1 MQYLYKDKQTSKFV
15 IKGGKCMSKKN
26 KKGVTR
32 REFMADAAKGALV
45 MGCLTIA
52 GAEEAWANAAKQE
65 IKRVPT
71 KPMVMKPLLTVE
83 NLNKFY
89 QENWSKPEFE
99 KYVAEAQTEL
109 EKFINEHFILT
120 AKQQEFFKS
129 QTARAKTQEINS
141 FINTIADKTIA
152 FKRLKT
158 AGGSPGMIA
167 PMGESSGKKCSEGQS
182 WKCLKLDLGTVSFE
196 YCWCS

>member
-1 MQYLYKDKQTSKFV
+1 
-15 IKGGKCMSKKN
+15 MSKKK
-26 KKGVTR
+26 KKGITR

-52 GAEEAWANAAKQE
+52 GAEEAWAQAIKQQVNQQ

-71 KPMVMKPLLTVE
+71 KPTVMKPLLTVE

-99 KYVAEAQTEL
+99 KYIQEAKSNL
-109 EKFINEHFILT
+109 ESFINQHFILT
-120 AKQQEFFKS
+120 AKQKEFFKS
-129 QTARAKTQEINS
+129 RIAKSKMPEINN
-141 FINTIADKTIA
+141 FLNTIDTRTKT
-152 FKRLKT
+152 FRKLKM
-158 AGGSPGMIA
+158 AGGSPGMIT
-167 PMGESSGKKCSEGQS
+167 PIGDSSGKECSEGQS
-182 WKCLKLDLGTVSFE
+182 WKCVKVDLGTVSFE

>member
-1 MQYLYKDKQTSKFV
+1 
-15 IKGGKCMSKKN
+15 MSKK
-26 KKGVTR
+26 KKRGITR

-52 GAEEAWANAAKQE
+52 GAEEAWAQAVKQQ
-65 IKRVPT
+65 IKRAPT
-71 KPMVMKPLLTVE
+71 KPVLMKPLLTVE

-89 QENWSKPEFE
+89 QKNWSKPEFE
-99 KYVAEAQTEL
+99 KYIQEAQTDL
-109 EKFINEHFILT
+109 EKFINQHFILT

-129 QTARAKTQEINS
+129 QTAKSKMQEINN
-141 FINTIADKTIA
+141 FINTIATRTKT
-152 FKRLKT
+152 FRKLKT
-158 AGGSPGMIA
+158 AGGSPGMIT

-182 WKCLKLDLGTVSFE
+182 WKCFKLDLGTVSFE